1 MDTAHE
7 GPVEKGSPSRHGS
20 KPGGLTASIKHD
32 ADFHLLLERGR
43 PISIEHGASVWRAI
57 YWGRDETG
65 EIVAY
70 NSDGH
75 WRLIRVDLRSMVDVS
90 RMVAASARVREE
102 TRGAH
107 FRQDF
112 PKQQDDYGLFNTCL
126 RRGANGL
133 PEMEK
138 KPVVFKHKSLAECQ
152 QYRKG

>member
-75 WRLIRVDLRSMVDVS
+75 WRLIRVDLRSMVDELVEDDLLPLEEIHS
-90 RMVAASARVREE
+90 IEKDIIETMGVENNSA
-102 TRGAH
+102 
-107 FRQDF
+107 
-112 PKQQDDYGLFNTCL
+112 PKGKTPPKEDAG
-126 RRGANGL
+126 
-133 PEMEK
+133 
-138 KPVVFKHKSLAECQ
+138 
-152 QYRKG
+152 